1 MSPPS
6 STELGGTLAPV
17 VLIYPGKYAHPNLL
31 SNIRPL
37 MILGYFAVEIA
48 FPLLVQT
55 TLGANDEK
63 SEKIG

>member
-1 MSPPS
+1 M
-6 STELGGTLAPV
+6 APV